1 MSSGSPSQPKREL
14 NIRAPYLELIANGT
28 KTVEVRVGYSRMKS
42 IQAGQEL
49 TFVSGD
55 RRVLTLVRRVTE
67 YPSFDT
73 MLDHE
78 DPRSIGG
85 DLGENREQMLAVIRT
100 IYPPDKERLGVL
112 AIEIERQPGGARGA
126 AGEG

>member
-1 MSSGSPSQPKREL
+1 MSSGSPGQPEREL

-28 KTVEVRVGYSRMKS
+28 KTVEVRVGYPRMRS

-55 RRVLTLVRRVTE
+55 RRVPARVRRVTE
-67 YPSFDT
+67 YPSFEA
-73 MLDHE
+73 MLDRE

-85 DLGENREQMLAVIRT
+85 DLGENRGELLAVIRS
-100 IYPPDKERLGVL
+100 IYPPEKERLGVL
-112 AIEIERQPGGARGA
+112 AIEIERQPGGGA
-126 AGEG
+126 GSAK